1 MKRKLFFL
9 LSVGLLIALSVASC
23 TPETVTVTVEVPVEQ
38 TVEVEKVVE
47 VEKTVEVPVEV
58 EVPAE
63 EEYRYTIGVMMNS
76 AQHPYITAML
86 DSIRAECE
94 ALSLECIEEDA
105 QYDAA
110 LQANQVEDLIA
121 RGVDGI
127 LFFPVDVGTVRPM
140 LQKIKDAGIPVVSY
154 GNRVLDE
161 DLDLVDAVTG
171 EDSYFQGQQVARLVA
186 DDFEGEAAKV
196 VIIEGFAGG
205 WVATMRTKGFEDEI
219 ADLAPDIEILAKQP
233 ADWNRANALRIMED
247 FLTRYPDID
256 AVYAHDDDMALGAL
270 EAIKAADLVGEIRV
284 YGIGGMKEFLDL
296 LKTGEV
302 HGTVWQSPVDFGVL
316 PVRTIN
322 DILEGRN
329 VTQFQY
335 VDMPQIDEYNVDNF
349 VPEW

>member
-1 MKRKLFFL
+1 MNRKWIALM
-9 LSVGLLIALSVASC
+9 SVGLLLALVAAGC

-47 VEKTVEVPVEV
+47 VEKTVEVEV

-63 EEYRYTIGVMMNS
+63 EEYRHTIGVMLNS
-76 AQHPYITAML
+76 MQHPYITAML
-86 DSIRAECE
+86 DSIRAECD

-105 QYDAA
+105 RFDAA

-127 LFFPVDVGTVRPM
+127 LFFPVDVGAVRPM
-140 LQKIKDAGIPVVSY
+140 LQKIKDAGIPTVSY

-171 EDSYFQGQQVARLVA
+171 EDSYFEGQQVARIVA
-186 DDFEGEAAKV
+186 RDFEGQAAKV

-219 ADLAPDIEILAKQP
+219 AALAPDIEILAKQP
-233 ADWNRANALRIMED
+233 ADWNRANALKIMED
-247 FLTRYPDID
+247 FLTRYPDLD

-270 EAIKAADLVGEIRV
+270 EAIKAADLVGEVRV
-284 YGIGGMKEFLDL
+284 YGIGGMEEFLKL

-302 HGTVWQSPVDFGVL
+302 HGSVWQSPVDFGVL
-316 PVRTIN
+316 AVRTIN

-329 VTQFQY
+329 IQQFQY
-335 VDMPQIDEYNVDNF
+335 VDMPQIDADNVDDF

>member
-1 MKRKLFFL
+1 MNRKLSIL
-9 LSVGLLIALSVASC
+9 MSVGLLVVLSAASC

-47 VEKTVEVPVEV
+47 VEATVEVEV

-63 EEYRYTIGVMMNS
+63 MEYRYTIGVMLNS
-76 AQHPYITAML
+76 MQHPYITAML

-105 QYDAA
+105 RFDAA
-110 LQANQVEDLIA
+110 LQANQVEDLVA

-127 LFFPVDVGTVRPM
+127 LFFPVDVGAVRPM
-140 LQKIKDAGIPVVSY
+140 LQKIKDAGIPAVSY

-171 EDSYFQGQQVARLVA
+171 EDSYYEGQQVARLLA
-186 DDFEGEAAKV
+186 GDYEGQAAKV
-196 VIIEGFAGG
+196 VVIEGFAGG
-205 WVATMRTKGFEDEI
+205 WVATMRSKGFEDEI
-219 ADLAPDIEILAKQP
+219 AALAPDIEILAKQP
-233 ADWNRANALRIMED
+233 ADWNRANALTIMED
-247 FLTRYPDID
+247 FLTRYPDVN

-270 EAIKAADLVGEIRV
+270 EAIKAAGLVGEVRV
-284 YGIGGMKEFLDL
+284 YGIGGMAEFLKL

-302 HGTVWQSPVDFGVL
+302 HGSVWQSPVDFGVF

-329 VTQFQY
+329 VQQFQY
-335 VDMPQIDEYNVDNF
+335 VDMPQINADNVDDF
-349 VPEW
+349 IPEW

>member
-1 MKRKLFFL
+1 MNRKLSIL
-9 LSVGLLIALSVASC
+9 MSVGLLVVLSAASC
-23 TPETVTVTVEVPVEQ
+23 TPETITVTVEVPVEQ

-47 VEKTVEVPVEV
+47 VEATVEVEV

-63 EEYRYTIGVMMNS
+63 MEYRYTIGVMLNS
-76 AQHPYITAML
+76 MQHPYITAML

-105 QYDAA
+105 RFDAA
-110 LQANQVEDLIA
+110 LQANQVEDLVA

-127 LFFPVDVGTVRPM
+127 LFFPVDVGAVRPM
-140 LQKIKDAGIPVVSY
+140 LQKIKDAGIPTVSY

-171 EDSYFQGQQVARLVA
+171 EDSYYEGQQVARLLA
-186 DDFEGEAAKV
+186 RDYEGQAAQIV
-196 VIIEGFAGG
+196 VIEGFAGG
-205 WVATMRTKGFEDEI
+205 WVATMRSKGFEDEI
-219 ADLAPDIEILAKQP
+219 AALAPDIEILAKQP
-233 ADWNRANALRIMED
+233 ADWNRANALTIMED
-247 FLTRYPDID
+247 FLTRYPDLN

-270 EAIKAADLVGEIRV
+270 EAIKAAGLVGEVRV
-284 YGIGGMKEFLDL
+284 YGIGGMAEFLKL

-302 HGTVWQSPVDFGVL
+302 HGSVWQSPVDFGVF

-329 VTQFQY
+329 VQQFQY
-335 VDMPQIDEYNVDNF
+335 VDMPQIDADNVDDF